1 MILVPHYVDRS
12 AIEGLGL
19 YSTLPLKAGQP
30 VYRHD
35 WRFVM
40 VISEAEVRELPEP
53 MQQAVLKYS
62 YRGRG
67 PQRLSGAMYYC
78 ADDARFMN
86 HADEPSTLWR
96 EAENLYVAARDLP
109 AGAELSCDYRD
120 FCEPQD
126 CEFELS

>member
-19 YSTLPLKAGQP
+19 YCAAPLQAGQP

-35 WRFVM
+35 ARFVM
-40 VISEAEVRELPEP
+40 IVSEVELRELPEA
-53 MQQAVLKYS
+53 MQQSVLKYS

-67 PQRLSGAMYYC
+67 AQRLSGAMYYC

-96 EAENLYVAARDLP
+96 EAENVYVAARDLP
-109 AGAELSCDYRD
+109 AGSELTCDYRD

-126 CEFELS
+126 CEFEL

>member
-19 YSTLPLKAGQP
+19 FCAQALKAGEAI
-30 VYRHD
+30 YRYD

-40 VISEAEVRELPEP
+40 VMTDAEVRELPAA

-67 PQRLSGAMYYC
+67 ARRLSGAMYYC
-78 ADDARFMN
+78 ADDSRFMN
-86 HADEPSTLWR
+86 HSDAPSTLWR
-96 EAENLYVAARDLP
+96 EEAGVYVAARDLP
-109 AGAELSCDYRD
+109 AGSELSCDYRD
-120 FCEPQD
+120 FCEPED
-126 CEFELS
+126 CEFEL

>member
-19 YSTLPLKAGQP
+19 FCAAALQTGQAI
-30 VYRHD
+30 YRYD

-40 VISEAEVRELPEP
+40 IISETELCELPEA

-67 PQRLSGAMYYC
+67 TQRLSGAMYYC

-86 HADEPSTLWR
+86 HADEPSTLWD
-96 EAENLYVAARDLP
+96 EDQGQYVAARDLP
-109 AGAELSCDYRD
+109 AGAELTCDYRD
-120 FCEPQD
+120 FCEPED
-126 CEFELS
+126 CEFEL

>member
-19 YSTLPLKAGQP
+19 FCAEPLQAGQAI
-30 VYRHD
+30 YRYD

-40 VISEAEVRELPEP
+40 VMTDAEVRELPP
-53 MQQAVLKYS
+53 AMQQAVLKYS

-67 PQRLSGAMYYC
+67 SKRLSGAMYYC
-78 ADDARFMN
+78 ADDSRFMN
-86 HADEPSTLWR
+86 HSDEPSTLWR
-96 EAENLYVAARDLP
+96 EDQGVYVAVRDLP

-120 FCEPQD
+120 FCEPED
-126 CEFELS
+126 CEFEL